1 MLVKIGKQ
9 NVDVLEL
16 ACARRDCFALG
27 FDKGSFTPGVGY
39 TNYHKDSKGKRI
51 EKPVCSTRQYRGCPS
66 NSVCPPVQARPGRP
80 GWSTVPRARL
90 RGSDH
95 GAGGGW
101 CLTSSP

>member
-1 MLVKIGKQ
+1 MLVKIGKH
-9 NVDVLEL
+9 NVDVIEL

-66 NSVCPPVQARPGRP
+66 NSVCPLCRLATVDPVGAPCRGPGCE
-80 GWSTVPRARL
+80 GVTMALEVA
-90 RGSDH
+90 
-95 GAGGGW
+95 GA
-101 CLTSSP
+101 